1 MAVCSSS
8 CSNAS
13 SLLMHVM
20 LIVLFLLCLCLGGR
34 DGSMVEGSCIESE
47 RRALLSIKEDMHDP
61 APWLS
66 SWEGQD
72 CCRWREV
79 GCNNITGHVVKLDLR
94 YPYDIFVQYETMK
107 FPGPSKVNPS
117 LHDLMHLK
125 HLDLS
130 MNNFFGAPI
139 PKFIGSLVHL
149 EYLNFSYAG
158 FSGTIPPE
166 LGNLS
171 NLQFLDISWNGD
183 IFYDY
188 GWALHADS
196 LRWLSNIPSLQLLG
210 LDGVNLSKAANW
222 FHDINM
228 LPFLL
233 DLHLSDTSLPV
244 ASASMSHVNL
254 TSLTMFDLSWNYH
267 LNATIPHWLFNISNL
282 VHLDLGR
289 CGLPDRLLFSIG
301 DLQHLKILNLFG
313 NQITREFFPNLASLS
328 HLEHLD
334 MSRNKISGKVPK
346 SIEKLHNLVELDL
359 SDNKNISGEIPEF
372 IGNLIHLQVLDL
384 SGNEISGEIPKIIG
398 NLIHLQTLD
407 LSENKI
413 NGEIPDLF
421 DKLHRLHD
429 LRLSRN
435 CITGTI
441 QRFIRNQC
449 KLNILQTLDLSY
461 NNISGEIPKILGQ
474 LSALQSLQLFSNSF
488 TGHLTEAHFANLT
501 RLEVL
506 YLSCNSF
513 QLNLSHQW
521 VPPFNVKYLGIQS
534 CHLGPKFPTWLRTQ
548 TNLEEL
554 WLCKNNISDGFPT
567 WFWDL
572 KNIHYLN
579 VSHNSMTGQ
588 LPTSLGGQRYTI
600 FDVSFNNIHGPIP
613 ELDPLGLYIMILSN
627 NSFSGPI
634 PLSFG
639 TAMNLEVFILSNN
652 HINGSIPKSLCNLSS
667 LEVLD
672 LSNNNL
678 SGGIRLFFSSLASLE
693 VLDLSNNKL
702 SGELHHYQ
710 CKPREQMTDSQKDN
724 KLEHSSDSMAC
735 PANLQ
740 SLHLRKN
747 KFSGNL
753 PLWLKYCKQLV
764 VLDFSENRFS
774 GNLPVWIGESLRS
787 LRVLSLRSNFFN
799 GSIPVQLSHLT
810 SLQVLDLACNN
821 FSGALPPSFGNFST
835 MMKIQNADKPMLSDF
850 NAYYTEG
857 LLMTPKGIEIKY
869 TSVLSLVMSIDLSL
883 NNLSEVIPT
892 ELVNLHGLRFLNLSN
907 NHFTGRIP
915 RHIGDLRQLESLDLS
930 VNTLSG
936 MIPSSISSMYS
947 LSHLNLSNNNLS
959 GRIPWGNQLQTLCD
973 PSIYSGNPDL
983 RGWPLPGCFND
994 APLSSPFQTRAL
1006 EEEPRNGDESEMI
1019 WLYTFSALGFVVGL
1033 WGFVYVLMIKRA
1045 IRIAYFHLIDM
1056 TYDYI
1061 NLQLAMRF
1069 AKLKSMLPILMNNTQ
1084 G

>member
-171 NLQFLDISWNGD
+171 NLQFLDIN
-183 IFYDY
+183 
-188 GWALHADS
+188 
-196 LRWLSNIPSLQLLG
+196 
-210 LDGVNLSKAANW
+210 
-222 FHDINM
+222 
-228 LPFLL
+228 
-233 DLHLSDTSLPV
+233 
-244 ASASMSHVNL
+244 
-254 TSLTMFDLSWNYH
+254 
-267 LNATIPHWLFNISNL
+267 
-282 VHLDLGR
+282 
-289 CGLPDRLLFSIG
+289 
-301 DLQHLKILNLFG
+301 
-313 NQITREFFPNLASLS
+313 
-328 HLEHLD
+328 
-334 MSRNKISGKVPK
+334 
-346 SIEKLHNLVELDL
+346 
-359 SDNKNISGEIPEF
+359 NKNISGEIPEF